1 MELPNIRIIL
11 LVAIV
16 LALMVYMSTLR
27 SGGGMQQF
35 GLDGFFGGLGESQN
49 TFTLYYMNGCPHCET
64 MLPAFRTFVASGQ
77 YEANGKK
84 TKIRM
89 LEQADP
95 AAAPELEANNVKG
108 FPTLVLATVDG
119 KNMEYSGER
128 TVPAFKQFIAQNA
141 K

>member
-128 TVPAFKQFIAQNA
+128 TVPAFKQFIAENA